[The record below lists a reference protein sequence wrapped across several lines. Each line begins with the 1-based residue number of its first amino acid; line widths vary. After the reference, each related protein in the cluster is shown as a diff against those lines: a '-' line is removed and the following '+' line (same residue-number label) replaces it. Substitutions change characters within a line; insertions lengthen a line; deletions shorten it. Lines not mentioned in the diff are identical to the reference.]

1 MVWLEHCFIQTS
13 SYNGLKICATGK
25 PAPRVHHN
33 HEPYCLALVICLVK
47 QKQKKYSKIP
57 GTVENH
63 LNLLLISV
71 LWPRLNRVQ
80 NCLKSSVVSCV
91 TPARQTRD
99 DDGILSPGRLGAL
112 VPLTFFMSIYQIL
125 LMARTADLNIVGKLI
140 DHSHVQGLWA

>member
-1 MVWLEHCFIQTS
+1 MHGMTGALLYPTS

-33 HEPYCLALVICLVK
+33 HELYCLALVICLVK
-47 QKQKKYSKIP
+47 QKQKKCSKIP

-80 NCLKSSVVSCV
+80 SCLKSSVVSCV

-99 DDGILSPGRLGAL
+99 GDGILSPGRLGAL

-125 LMARTADLNIVGKLI
+125 LMARTAGLNVVGKLI
-140 DHSHVQGLWA
+140 DHSYVQGL